1 MSYNPTKKYNKGM
14 TLVETLVALSIF
26 LVIMVAVATFEMN
39 VFSYQGSISG
49 SFNNSQTAEIVL
61 KKITRELRGMSSPAN
76 GAYPLTVAGTS
87 TISFFSDVNGDGIVE
102 PVNYGSDRV
111 SFEYF
116 DGNEATTTDISA
128 IRFVRVSL
136 PPYSVFVELRNL
148 KTNI

>member
-1 MSYNPTKKYNKGM
+1 M

-39 VFSYQGSISG
+39 IFSYQGSISG
-49 SFNNSQTAEIVL
+49 SFNNSQTTEIVL
-61 KKITRELRGMSSPAN
+61 KNAARELRGMSSPPN
-76 GAYPLTVAGTS
+76 GSYPLTVAGTS

-102 PVNYGSDRV
+102 PVNYGFNVSYGSNGTNSDGI